1 MMRRL
6 ISVFVLTALVGVLSA
21 CESAKKIVGNQKNAP
36 DEFTVYERPATGARL
51 GTSARDHTD

>member
-36 DEFTVYERPATGARL
+36 DEFTV
-51 GTSARDHTD
+51 